1 MASKTMHEKITKILQ
16 NTFNI
21 DKVDAEK
28 DLHRD
33 DVYKWDSLTHMD
45 LITTIEREFNISL
58 TLDDIVEMSSLS
70 KIRNIIKSN
79 TN

>member
-1 MASKTMHEKITKILQ
+1 MDEKITSILQ
-16 NTFNI
+16 KTFNI
-21 DKVDAEK
+21 DELEAQK

-58 TLDDIVEMSSLS
+58 TLDDIIEMSSFS
-70 KIRNIIKSN
+70 KIRGIIKSN
-79 TN
+79 TV